1 MVWIPIYLNHVRKRE
16 AVSSILYKSY
26 PQQRGVNEWGEFQ
39 MRGGGFHFYLSKC
52 SRTDSRG
59 EGRDTHMK
67 RKFKK

>member
-1 MVWIPIYLNHVRKRE
+1 
-16 AVSSILYKSY
+16 
-26 PQQRGVNEWGEFQ
+26 

-59 EGRDTHMK
+59 EGRDTNMK